1 MKETF
6 KKLIVN
12 FHERIFSHI
21 AEREYQIHT
30 DTKKIVSLI
39 GVRRSGKTYILF
51 SIIEKLRKVIDPENI
66 IYINFEDD
74 RLYPLGLKDLDDSKG
89 RF

>member
-21 AEREYQIHT
+21 AEREYQIPT
-30 DTKKIVSLI
+30 DT
-39 GVRRSGKTYILF
+39 
-51 SIIEKLRKVIDPENI
+51 
-66 IYINFEDD
+66 
-74 RLYPLGLKDLDDSKG
+74 
-89 RF
+89 